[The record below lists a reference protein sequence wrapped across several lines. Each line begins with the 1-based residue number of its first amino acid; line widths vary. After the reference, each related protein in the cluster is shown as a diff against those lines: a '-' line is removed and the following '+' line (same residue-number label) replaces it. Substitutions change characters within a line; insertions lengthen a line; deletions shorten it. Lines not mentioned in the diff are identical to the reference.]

1 VNDRYDRR
9 MRDAMDHVHD
19 QWGGLRPD
27 LDVEAIHVVGRITRI
42 ARIVQRQSD
51 ELLRARGISRADFD
65 LLAALVRRDVPSSP
79 TQLADETLLSAP
91 AITKRIRVLTAAGLV
106 GRLDNPDDQRGYFV
120 IPTPAG
126 RAVLDAALGP
136 QLAAERALLAD
147 LGPEARALLGDGLRA
162 LLVGLETGQRR
173 MVTGFD
179 QRDADV

>member
-1 VNDRYDRR
+1 MNDRYDRG

-19 QWGGLRPD
+19 QWRGLRPD
-27 LDVEAIHVVGRITRI
+27 LDVEAILVVGRITRI

-51 ELLRARGISRADFD
+51 ELLRAHGISRADFD

-79 TQLADETLLSAP
+79 TQLADETLLSPP
-91 AITKRIRVLTAAGLV
+91 AITKRIRVLTTAGLV

-120 IPTPAG
+120 IPTAAG
-126 RAVLDAALGP
+126 RSVLDAALGP

-162 LLVGLETGQRR
+162 LLVDLESGQRR
-173 MVTGFD
+173 MVTGLD